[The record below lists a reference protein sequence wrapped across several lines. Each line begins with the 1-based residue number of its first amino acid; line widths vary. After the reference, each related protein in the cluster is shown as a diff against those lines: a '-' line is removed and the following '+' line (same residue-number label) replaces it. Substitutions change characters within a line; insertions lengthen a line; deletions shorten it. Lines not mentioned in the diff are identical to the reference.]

1 MSIKFFYFLLSKFPN
16 PIRIFFSIPIGIIL
30 FILLKKRRKIC
41 FSNLK
46 ICFPNSNKIKIFS
59 MALKTFITFV
69 LTVFDS
75 FYFWGQKKTTI
86 KNKINIKNEK
96 LFFEFLKKNKT
107 IIILPHF
114 LGIEMVGLKISSV
127 MPCVIH
133 YLKQNNQ
140 MIDRFLKEKRAKF
153 KNVVLLEQ
161 KDSFTK
167 VVRSINNNLPFIIL
181 PDMDFGIKNNKFID
195 FFNIPAATVDTVP
208 RLAKITKSKVILLKI
223 NRRFSGYFIDFI
235 KFDNFPTDSIENDLI
250 KINRAIESIVSE
262 KPYNYYWFH
271 RRFKTRP
278 NKNEKFY

>member
-16 PIRIFFSIPIGIIL
+16 PIRIFFSIPVGIIL

-41 FSNLK
+41 FTNLK

-59 MALKTFITFV
+59 IALKTFITFV
-69 LTVFDS
+69 LSVFDS

-96 LFFEFLKKNKT
+96 LFFDFLKKNKT
-107 IIILPHF
+107 IIVLPHF

-133 YLKQNNQ
+133 YLKQKNL
-140 MIDRFLKEKRAKF
+140 MIDRFLKEKRTKF

-167 VVRSINNNLPFIIL
+167 VVRSINNKLPFIIL
-181 PDMDFGIKNNKFID
+181 PDMDFAIKNNKFID

-208 RLAKITKSKVILLKI
+208 RLAKITKSKL
-223 NRRFSGYFIDFI
+223 SSIDL
-235 KFDNFPTDSIENDLI
+235 SI
-250 KINRAIESIVSE
+250 A
-262 KPYNYYWFH
+262 
-271 RRFKTRP
+271 
-278 NKNEKFY
+278 

>member
-16 PIRIFFSIPIGIIL
+16 PIRIFFSIPVGIIL

-41 FSNLK
+41 FTNLK

-59 MALKTFITFV
+59 IVLKTFITFV
-69 LTVFDS
+69 LSVLDS

-86 KNKINIKNEK
+86 QNKINIKNEK
-96 LFFEFLKKNKT
+96 LFFDFLKKNKT
-107 IIILPHF
+107 IIVLPHF

-127 MPCVIH
+127 MPCAIH
-133 YLKQNNQ
+133 YLKQNNLT
-140 MIDRFLKEKRAKF
+140 IDRFLKEKRAKF

>member
-16 PIRIFFSIPIGIIL
+16 PIRIFFSIPVGIIL

-41 FSNLK
+41 FTNLK

-59 MALKTFITFV
+59 IALKTFITFV
-69 LTVFDS
+69 LSVFDS

-96 LFFEFLKKNKT
+96 LFFDFLKKNKT
-107 IIILPHF
+107 IIVLPHF

-133 YLKQNNQ
+133 YLKQNNL

-167 VVRSINNNLPFIIL
+167 VVRSINNKLPFIIL

>member
-16 PIRIFFSIPIGIIL
+16 PIRIFFSIPVGIIL

-41 FSNLK
+41 FTNLK

-59 MALKTFITFV
+59 IALKTFITFV
-69 LTVFDS
+69 LSVFDS

-96 LFFEFLKKNKT
+96 LFFDFLKKNKT
-107 IIILPHF
+107 IIVLPHF

-133 YLKQNNQ
+133 YLKQKNL
-140 MIDRFLKEKRAKF
+140 MIDRFLKEKRTKF
-153 KNVVLLEQ
+153 KNVVLVEQ

-223 NRRFSGYFIDFI
+223 NRRFRGYFIDFI

>member
-16 PIRIFFSIPIGIIL
+16 PIRIFFSIPVGIIL

-41 FSNLK
+41 FANLK

-59 MALKTFITFV
+59 IALKTFITFV
-69 LTVFDS
+69 LSVLDS

-96 LFFEFLKKNKT
+96 LFFDFLKKNKT
-107 IIILPHF
+107 IIVLPHF

-133 YLKQNNQ
+133 YLKQNNL
-140 MIDRFLKEKRAKF
+140 MIDRFLKEKRTKF
-153 KNVVLLEQ
+153 KNVVLVEQ

-235 KFDNFPTDSIENDLI
+235 KFDNFPTDSMENDLV
-250 KINRAIESIVSE
+250 KINKVIESIVSE

>member
-16 PIRIFFSIPIGIIL
+16 PIRIFFSIPVGIIL

-41 FSNLK
+41 FTNLK

-59 MALKTFITFV
+59 IVLKTFITFV
-69 LTVFDS
+69 LSVFDS

-86 KNKINIKNEK
+86 QNKINIKNEK
-96 LFFEFLKKNKT
+96 LFFDFLKKNKT
-107 IIILPHF
+107 IIVLPHF

-127 MPCVIH
+127 MPCAIH
-133 YLKQNNQ
+133 YLKQNNLT
-140 MIDRFLKEKRAKF
+140 IDRFLKEKRAKF

-181 PDMDFGIKNNKFID
+181 PDMDFGIKNIRFID

>member
-16 PIRIFFSIPIGIIL
+16 PIRIFFSIPVGIIL

-41 FSNLK
+41 FTNLK

-59 MALKTFITFV
+59 IALKTFITFV
-69 LTVFDS
+69 LSVLDS

-96 LFFEFLKKNKT
+96 LFFDFLKKNKT
-107 IIILPHF
+107 IIVLPHF

-133 YLKQNNQ
+133 YLKQKNL
-140 MIDRFLKEKRAKF
+140 MIDRFLKEKRTKF
-153 KNVVLLEQ
+153 KNVVLVEQ

-181 PDMDFGIKNNKFID
+181 PDMDFGIKNIRFID
-195 FFNIPAATVDTVP
+195 FFNIPAATVDTIP

-223 NRRFSGYFIDFI
+223 NRRFRGYFIDFI
-235 KFDNFPTDSIENDLI
+235 KFDNFPNDSIENDLV
-250 KINRAIESIVSE
+250 KINKVIESIVSE

>member
-16 PIRIFFSIPIGIIL
+16 PIRIFFSIPVGIIL

-41 FSNLK
+41 FTNLK
-46 ICFPNSNKIKIFS
+46 ICFPNSKKIKIFS
-59 MALKTFITFV
+59 IALKTFITFV
-69 LTVFDS
+69 LSVFDS

-96 LFFEFLKKNKT
+96 LFFDFLKKNKT
-107 IIILPHF
+107 IIVLPHF

-140 MIDRFLKEKRAKF
+140 MIDRFLKEKRTKF

-195 FFNIPAATVDTVP
+195 FFNIPAATVDTIP

>member
-16 PIRIFFSIPIGIIL
+16 PIRIFFSIPVGIIL

-41 FSNLK
+41 FTNLK

-59 MALKTFITFV
+59 IALKTFITFV
-69 LTVFDS
+69 LSVLDS

-96 LFFEFLKKNKT
+96 LFFDFLKKNKT
-107 IIILPHF
+107 IIVLPHF

-133 YLKQNNQ
+133 YLKQKNL
-140 MIDRFLKEKRAKF
+140 MIDRFLREKRTKF
-153 KNVVLLEQ
+153 KNVVLVEQ

-181 PDMDFGIKNNKFID
+181 PDMDFGIKNIRFID
-195 FFNIPAATVDTVP
+195 FFNIPAATVDTIP

-223 NRRFSGYFIDFI
+223 NRRFDGYFIDFV
-235 KFDNFPTDSIENDLI
+235 KFDNFPSDSVEDDLV
-250 KINRAIESIVSE
+250 KINRVIESIVSE
-262 KPYNYYWFH
+262 NPFNYYWFH

-278 NKNEKFY
+278 NDNEKFY

>member
-16 PIRIFFSIPIGIIL
+16 PIRIFFSIPVGIIL

-41 FSNLK
+41 FTNLK

-59 MALKTFITFV
+59 IALKTFITFV
-69 LTVFDS
+69 LSVFDS

-86 KNKINIKNEK
+86 KNKINVKNEK
-96 LFFEFLKKNKT
+96 LFFDFLKKNKT
-107 IIILPHF
+107 IIVLPHF

-133 YLKQNNQ
+133 YLKQNNL

-167 VVRSINNNLPFIIL
+167 VVRSINNKLPFIIL

>member
-59 MALKTFITFV
+59 IALKTFITFV
-69 LTVFDS
+69 LSVLDS

-96 LFFEFLKKNKT
+96 LFFDFLKKNKT
-107 IIILPHF
+107 IIVLPHF

-133 YLKQNNQ
+133 YLKQKNL
-140 MIDRFLKEKRAKF
+140 MIDRFLKEKRTKF
-153 KNVVLLEQ
+153 KNVVLVEQ

-195 FFNIPAATVDTVP
+195 FFNIPAATVDTIP

-223 NRRFSGYFIDFI
+223 NRRFNDYFIEFI
-235 KFDNFPTDSIENDLI
+235 KFDDFPSDSIENDLV
-250 KINRAIESIVSE
+250 KINKVIESIVSE

>member
-16 PIRIFFSIPIGIIL
+16 PIRIFFSIPVGIIL

-41 FSNLK
+41 FTNLK

-59 MALKTFITFV
+59 IALKTFITFV
-69 LTVFDS
+69 LSVLDS

-96 LFFEFLKKNKT
+96 LFFDFLKKNKT
-107 IIILPHF
+107 IIVLPHF

>member
-41 FSNLK
+41 FTNLK

-59 MALKTFITFV
+59 IALKTFITFV
-69 LTVFDS
+69 LSVLDS

-96 LFFEFLKKNKT
+96 LFFDFLKKNKT
-107 IIILPHF
+107 IIVLPHF

>member
-1 MSIKFFYFLLSKFPN
+1 MFLTLSIFG
-16 PIRIFFSIPIGIIL
+16 R
-30 FILLKKRRKIC
+30 
-41 FSNLK
+41 
-46 ICFPNSNKIKIFS
+46 
-59 MALKTFITFV
+59 
-69 LTVFDS
+69 
-75 FYFWGQKKTTI
+75 QKKTTI

-96 LFFEFLKKNKT
+96 HFFDLLKKNKT
-107 IIILPHF
+107 IIVLPHF

-140 MIDRFLKEKRAKF
+140 MIDRFLKEKRNKF
-153 KNVVLLEQ
+153 KNVVLIEQ
-161 KDSFTK
+161 KESFTK

-195 FFNIPAATVDTVP
+195 FFNIPAATVDTIP

-223 NRRFSGYFIDFI
+223 NRRFSDYFIDFI
-235 KFDNFPTDSIENDLI
+235 KFDNFPSDSIKNDLR
-250 KINRAIESIVSE
+250 KINRVIESIVSE

-278 NKNEKFY
+278 NNNEKFY

>member
-16 PIRIFFSIPIGIIL
+16 PIRIFFSIPVGIIL
-30 FILLKKRRKIC
+30 FIFLKKRRNIC
-41 FSNLK
+41 FTNLK

-59 MALKTFITFV
+59 IVLKTFITFV
-69 LTVFDS
+69 LSVFDS

-96 LFFEFLKKNKT
+96 LFFDFLKKNKT
-107 IIILPHF
+107 IIVLPHF

-133 YLKQNNQ
+133 YLKQKNL
-140 MIDRFLKEKRAKF
+140 MIDRFLKEKRTKF

-167 VVRSINNNLPFIIL
+167 VVRSINNKLPFIIL

-195 FFNIPAATVDTVP
+195 FFNIPAATVDTIP

-235 KFDNFPTDSIENDLI
+235 KFDNFPTDSIENDLV
-250 KINRAIESIVSE
+250 KINGVIESIVSE
-262 KPYNYYWFH
+262 KPHNYYWFH

-278 NKNEKFY
+278 NDNEKFY

>member
-16 PIRIFFSIPIGIIL
+16 PIRIFFSIPVGIIL

-41 FSNLK
+41 FTNLK

-59 MALKTFITFV
+59 IALKTFITFV
-69 LTVFDS
+69 LSVFDS

-96 LFFEFLKKNKT
+96 LFFDFLKKNKT
-107 IIILPHF
+107 IIVLPHF

-140 MIDRFLKEKRAKF
+140 MIDRFLKEKRTKF

-195 FFNIPAATVDTVP
+195 FFNIPAATVDTIP

>member
-16 PIRIFFSIPIGIIL
+16 PIRIFFSIPVGIIL

-41 FSNLK
+41 FANLK

-59 MALKTFITFV
+59 IALKTFITFV
-69 LTVFDS
+69 LSVFDS

-96 LFFEFLKKNKT
+96 LFFDFLKKNKT
-107 IIILPHF
+107 IIVLPHF

-133 YLKQNNQ
+133 YLKQNNL
-140 MIDRFLKEKRAKF
+140 MIDRFLKEKRTKF

-235 KFDNFPTDSIENDLI
+235 KFDNFPSDSIENDLI

>member
-1 MSIKFFYFLLSKFPN
+1 MVIKFFYFLLSRFPS
-16 PIRIFFSIPIGIIL
+16 PVRIFFSIPVGIIL
-30 FILLKKRRKIC
+30 FIFLKKRRNIC
-41 FSNLK
+41 FTNLK
-46 ICFPNSNKIKIFS
+46 ICFPNSKKIKIFS
-59 MALKTFITFV
+59 IALKTFITFV
-69 LTVFDS
+69 LSVLDS

-96 LFFEFLKKNKT
+96 LFFDFLKKNKT
-107 IIILPHF
+107 IIVLPHF

-140 MIDRFLKEKRAKF
+140 MIDRFLKEKRTKF
-153 KNVVLLEQ
+153 KNVVLVEQ

-181 PDMDFGIKNNKFID
+181 PDMDFGIKNIRFID
-195 FFNIPAATVDTVP
+195 FFNIPAATVDTIP

>member
-16 PIRIFFSIPIGIIL
+16 PIRIFFSIPVGIIL

-41 FSNLK
+41 FTNLK

-59 MALKTFITFV
+59 IALKTFITFV
-69 LTVFDS
+69 LSVFDS

-96 LFFEFLKKNKT
+96 LFFDFLKKNKT
-107 IIILPHF
+107 IIVLPHF

-133 YLKQNNQ
+133 YLKQKNL
-140 MIDRFLKEKRAKF
+140 MIDRFLKEKRTKF

-181 PDMDFGIKNNKFID
+181 PDMDFGIKNIRFID
-195 FFNIPAATVDTVP
+195 FFNIPAATVDTIP

>member
-16 PIRIFFSIPIGIIL
+16 PIRIFFSIPVGIIL

-41 FSNLK
+41 FTNLK

-59 MALKTFITFV
+59 IALKTFITFV
-69 LTVFDS
+69 LSVLDS

-96 LFFEFLKKNKT
+96 LFFDFLKKNKT
-107 IIILPHF
+107 IIVLPHF

-140 MIDRFLKEKRAKF
+140 MIDRFLKEKRTKF

>member
-16 PIRIFFSIPIGIIL
+16 PIRIFFSIPVGIIL

-41 FSNLK
+41 FTNLK

-59 MALKTFITFV
+59 IALKTFITFV
-69 LTVFDS
+69 LSVFDS

-96 LFFEFLKKNKT
+96 LFFDILKKNKT
-107 IIILPHF
+107 IIVLPHF

>member
-16 PIRIFFSIPIGIIL
+16 PIRIFFSIPVGIIL

-41 FSNLK
+41 FTNLK

-59 MALKTFITFV
+59 IALKTFITFV
-69 LTVFDS
+69 LSVFDS

-96 LFFEFLKKNKT
+96 LFFDFLKKNKT
-107 IIILPHF
+107 IIVLPHF

-140 MIDRFLKEKRAKF
+140 MIDRFLKEKRTKF

-181 PDMDFGIKNNKFID
+181 PDMDFGIKNIRFID

>member
-16 PIRIFFSIPIGIIL
+16 PIRIFFSIPVGIIL
-30 FILLKKRRKIC
+30 FIFLKKRRNIC
-41 FSNLK
+41 FTNLK
-46 ICFPNSNKIKIFS
+46 MCFPNSKKIKIFS
-59 MALKTFITFV
+59 IALKTFITFV
-69 LTVFDS
+69 LSVLDS

-96 LFFEFLKKNKT
+96 LFFDFLKKNKT
-107 IIILPHF
+107 IIVLPHF

-133 YLKQNNQ
+133 YLKQKNL

>member
-16 PIRIFFSIPIGIIL
+16 PIRIFFSIPVGIIL
-30 FILLKKRRKIC
+30 FILLKKRRNIC
-41 FSNLK
+41 FTNLK

-59 MALKTFITFV
+59 IALKTFITFV
-69 LTVFDS
+69 LSVLDS

-86 KNKINIKNEK
+86 RNKINIKNEK
-96 LFFEFLKKNKT
+96 LFFDFLKKNKT
-107 IIILPHF
+107 IIVLPHF

-133 YLKQNNQ
+133 YLKQKNL
-140 MIDRFLKEKRAKF
+140 MIDRFLKEKRTKF
-153 KNVVLLEQ
+153 KNVVLVEQ

-223 NRRFSGYFIDFI
+223 NRRFRGYFIDFI
-235 KFDNFPTDSIENDLI
+235 KFDNFPTDSIENDLV
-250 KINRAIESIVSE
+250 KINKVIESIVSE

>member
-16 PIRIFFSIPIGIIL
+16 PIRIFFSIPVGIIL

-41 FSNLK
+41 FTNLK

-59 MALKTFITFV
+59 IALKTFITFV
-69 LTVFDS
+69 LSVLDS
-75 FYFWGQKKTTI
+75 FYFWGQKKTI
-86 KNKINIKNEK
+86 IRNKINIKNEK
-96 LFFEFLKKNKT
+96 LFFDFLKKNKT
-107 IIILPHF
+107 IIVLPHF

-133 YLKQNNQ
+133 YLKQNNL
-140 MIDRFLKEKRAKF
+140 MIDRFLKEKRTKF
-153 KNVVLLEQ
+153 KNVVLVEQ